1 MTFRKYLV
9 LAGVTV
15 FAAAGDS
22 MLSHGM
28 KQTGNIS
35 LHHLQGIILAVLN
48 PWVAVGI
55 VLLLAFFASYMNAL
69 SWADLTYVLP
79 ATSLGYVLL
88 ALVAKFALHE
98 QVSPM
103 RWIGIALISGGVGFV
118 AGGPALTSQIKREDP
133 TIAHLP
139 LLAKDARNGATP
151 QRMSSRGFQR
161 GAAMKSAYTWGGI
174 LVVVFASVVGDV
186 LLARAMKQVG
196 DVHDLWRRSGF
207 GPWSSAFSGNS
218 NFFWE

>member
-1 MTFRKYLV
+1 
-9 LAGVTV
+9 
-15 FAAAGDS
+15 

-35 LHHLQGIILAVLN
+35 LHHLQSVIFALRN

-55 VLLLAFFASYMNAL
+55 LLLLAFFASYMNAL

-103 RWIGIALISGGVGFV
+103 RWVGIALITGGVGFV
-118 AGGPALTSQIKREDP
+118 AGGPALTSHEHDGQD
-133 TIAHLP
+133 L
-139 LLAKDARNGATP
+139 LLANDARSGAP
-151 QRMSSRGFQR
+151 NVSGVP
-161 GAAMKSAYTWGGI
+161 
-174 LVVVFASVVGDV
+174 VVAPAVSEVE
-186 LLARAMKQVG
+186 R
-196 DVHDLWRRSGF
+196 
-207 GPWSSAFSGNS
+207 
-218 NFFWE
+218 

>member
-35 LHHLQGIILAVLN
+35 LHHLSSLLSAVLN

-55 VLLLAFFASYMNAL
+55 LLLLAFFASYMNAL

-79 ATSLGYVLL
+79 ATSMGYVLL
-88 ALVAKFALHE
+88 ALVARFALHE
-98 QVSPM
+98 QVSAM
-103 RWIGIALISGGVGFV
+103 RWMGIVLISGGVGFV
-118 AGGPALTSQIKREDP
+118 AGGPSLTHHHDDAESPGQNQNSKSQLLTSGRSASPADSQQHVR
-133 TIAHLP
+133 A
-139 LLAKDARNGATP
+139 AG
-151 QRMSSRGFQR
+151 RGD
-161 GAAMKSAYTWGGI
+161 S
-174 LVVVFASVVGDV
+174 
-186 LLARAMKQVG
+186 
-196 DVHDLWRRSGF
+196 
-207 GPWSSAFSGNS
+207 
-218 NFFWE
+218 

>member
-28 KQTGNIS
+28 KQTGSIS
-35 LHHLQGIILAVLN
+35 IHHLQSVIFAVRN
-48 PWVAVGI
+48 PWVAFGI

-88 ALVAKFALHE
+88 AFVARFALHE
-98 QVSPM
+98 QVSPF
-103 RWIGIALISGGVGFV
+103 RWMGIALISGGVSFV
-118 AGGPALTSQIKREDP
+118 AGGPALTSHPHSPSASESM
-133 TIAHLP
+133 AS
-139 LLAKDARNGATP
+139 AASGGAD
-151 QRMSSRGFQR
+151 R
-161 GAAMKSAYTWGGI
+161 
-174 LVVVFASVVGDV
+174 
-186 LLARAMKQVG
+186 
-196 DVHDLWRRSGF
+196 
-207 GPWSSAFSGNS
+207 
-218 NFFWE
+218 

>member
-1 MTFRKYLV
+1 VTFRKYLV

-35 LHHLQGIILAVLN
+35 LHHLQGIILALLN

-55 VLLLAFFASYMNAL
+55 LLLLAFFASYMNAL

-88 ALVAKFALHE
+88 ALVARFVLHE
-98 QVSPM
+98 QVSPL
-103 RWIGIALISGGVGFV
+103 RWLGIALISGGVGFV
-118 AGGPALTSQIKREDP
+118 AGGPALTSHEDSKS
-133 TIAHLP
+133 LP
-139 LLAKDARNGATP
+139 FDSPQSKLLAKNARNGAP
-151 QRMSSRGFQR
+151 AEDVAAASS
-161 GAAMKSAYTWGGI
+161 GGQ
-174 LVVVFASVVGDV
+174 S
-186 LLARAMKQVG
+186 
-196 DVHDLWRRSGF
+196 
-207 GPWSSAFSGNS
+207 
-218 NFFWE
+218 